1 MPSFKYIRTEAV
13 SVLKEISAELI
24 KRADL
29 EGMSERRKCFVGLE
43 EVRAWLLIV
52 LFFVNGFFFSWILI
66 SFLGYPR
73 K

>member
-1 MPSFKYIRTEAV
+1 MPSFKGIRTGAI

-29 EGMSERRKCFVGLE
+29 EGTSERRKCFVGLE

-52 LFFVNGFFFSWILI
+52 LFFVNGI
-66 SFLGYPR
+66 FLAGS
-73 K
+73 